1 MFTNKEIKEMFHKP
15 LIEKFKGLKT
25 SYSCYG
31 ITNTVKEV
39 LTEVIKGTKYNIE
52 DFEIR
57 NPYNK
62 HWVVEII
69 YKKWS
74 TVIEIRAKRQVSKKS
89 YWGND
94 YSYKDFE
101 IDIFGWDKDFY
112 GQLDE
117 IDVSVERRMNSEAE
131 QDRKAYEVL
140 TYVMEKFALK
150 DYQARDLLKRAVDR
164 YYTLLGK

>member
-15 LIEKFKGLKT
+15 LIEKFKDQRANW
-25 SYSCYG
+25 SCCE
-31 ITNTVKEV
+31 IVASVKEV
-39 LTEVIKGTKYNIE
+39 LQEVVKGTKYNIA
-52 DFEIR
+52 DFEVR

-62 HWVVEII
+62 HWIVEIV

-74 TVIEIRAKRQVSKKS
+74 TVIEIRAKRQISEKK
-89 YWGND
+89 YWGNN

-101 IDIFGWDKDFY
+101 IDIFGWDKDFW

-117 IDVSVERRMNSEAE
+117 IDVCAERRANSEAE
-131 QDRKAYEVL
+131 QDRRAYEVL

-150 DYQARDLLKRAVDR
+150 DYQARDLLKRAVDK
-164 YYTLLGK
+164 YYTLINK

>member
-1 MFTNKEIKEMFHKP
+1 MFTNKEIKEMFHAP

-39 LTEVIKGTKYNIE
+39 LTEVIKGTQYKIE

-57 NPYNK
+57 NPFNK

-94 YSYKDFE
+94 YIYKDFE
-101 IDIFGWDKDFY
+101 VDVFGWEKDFW
-112 GQLDE
+112 GNLAE
-117 IDVSVERRMNSEAE
+117 IDVCVERRANSEAE
-131 QDRKAYEVL
+131 WNNKARDVL
-140 TYVMEKFALK
+140 KYAMEKFSLS
-150 DYQARDLLKRAVDR
+150 DYQARDLLKRAVDS
-164 YYTLLGK
+164 YYTLLKA